1 MRTKA
6 TRSAILLLCLLVPVA
21 AQKLP
26 GSLRGYPVHQER
38 VRVVTGSVRDAS
50 VAEKADVVIDLGEP
64 QLVSAG
70 LFGVT
75 IEIAADVLPTG
86 YSGHVDFLTF
96 KDLRINGVAADAD
109 EYPHSFDFT
118 RGKSLSLPSPLRI
131 SVGGPGLAKAAY
143 AEIFASRSEWPV
155 TGTVFVYG
163 RFKKLG
169 FSFKRVVPL
178 KIDLR
183 IKNPLN
189 K

>member
-6 TRSAILLLCLLVPVA
+6 ARSAILLLCLFVPAA
-21 AQKLP
+21 AQKLT

-38 VRVVTGSVRDAS
+38 VRVVAGSVRDAS

-64 QLVSAG
+64 KLVSAG

-75 IEIAADVLPTG
+75 IEIGCDVLPIG

-96 KDLRINGVAADAD
+96 EDLRINGVTADAD
-109 EYPHSFDFT
+109 EYAHSFDFT
-118 RGKSLSLPSPLRI
+118 RGKSLSLPTPLRV
-131 SVGGPGLAKAAY
+131 SVGGRSLAKAAY
-143 AEIFASRSEWPV
+143 AEIFAARSEWPV
-155 TGTVFVYG
+155 TGTIFVYG
-163 RFKKLG
+163 RFKKFG
-169 FSFKRVVPL
+169 FSFKRVVPV
-178 KIDLR
+178 KIELR